1 MFNLYSLPVL
11 TVQIGIN
18 LCHSLTIN
26 SKPCSS
32 QWRFITGC
40 SSPALDAENENAARN
55 RGATGALVGATLGAL
70 TGDAKLAAQGA
81 AIGGVTGGVAGSM
94 KDLDDSRQSE
104 NTQVLADGMSQDNR
118 SDAEKRVAELEAEIR
133 IRELGK
139 VLADTQEQDK
149 QTTDQD
155 S

>member
-1 MFNLYSLPVL
+1 MSLLNNKLKAMLISVAL
-11 TVQIGIN
+11 
-18 LCHSLTIN
+18 
-26 SKPCSS
+26 
-32 QWRFITGC
+32 FITGC
-40 SSPALDAENENAARN
+40 SSPALDTENENAARN
-55 RGATGALVGATLGAL
+55 RGAVGGALVGATLGAL

-104 NTQVLADGMSQDNR
+104 NNQVLADGMSQDNR

-133 IRELGK
+133 IRELEK
-139 VLADTQEQDK
+139 QLADTQEQDK

>member
-1 MFNLYSLPVL
+1 MSLLNNKLKTMLISVAL
-11 TVQIGIN
+11 
-18 LCHSLTIN
+18 
-26 SKPCSS
+26 
-32 QWRFITGC
+32 FITGC

-55 RGATGALVGATLGAL
+55 RGAVGGALVGATLGAL

-133 IRELGK
+133 IRELEK
-139 VLADTQEQDK
+139 QLADTQEQDK